1 MSRNIDNRVV
11 HMKFDHA
18 DFMKNAQQAFD
29 SLGNIDNAIK
39 GMTGG
44 PLDSIAG
51 NVDKV
56 NSKMGVFGVVAATA
70 LNRATNSAID
80 FGSKMVTSV
89 MDPLT
94 EGGKKRAL
102 NIEQAKFQFKGL
114 KMDVE
119 AAMEDAY
126 YGVKDTAYG
135 LDEAAVAAAQF
146 GASGVEMG
154 DDMKAALRGISGVAA
169 MSGSTYTDVSSIFTK
184 VAGQGRLM
192 GDDLLRLSSR
202 GINAAATLAKEMG
215 TSEQAVREM
224 VTKGEIDFNTFS
236 NAMNNAFGDHA
247 TSANETYT
255 GALSNMRAALSRVG
269 AEFYTI
275 RHENHRQLFNAL
287 IPVID
292 AVGEA
297 LEPVIEL
304 YRKFS
309 EASTA
314 RNVSF
319 IGKLV
324 EPIRSLRPIIE
335 TAVNVIINLREA
347 FGNLIAPIKDAF
359 KNVFD
364 FGESTFSLSAAINN
378 VLAYFERFTRAL
390 AENQAVGKAV
400 GVIFTIL
407 FTAIRAVGTAIA
419 AAVGAVVLF
428 AGKIRDAWNAV
439 QQFLWPLQNIRAA
452 VERVAASFKM
462 LDFNTLDG
470 WKEGL
475 SLLSTGISDIFTT
488 MVRSVRQSL
497 DNLVEGFKDTE
508 FFKKYE
514 ESLEKIIETYRRVSD
529 WLIEF
534 GNRLRVSSEDVSSV
548 GTAFAE
554 MGTSIWNALG
564 ALWTWLSNTFGPGI
578 ALIFGKIAELGG
590 EGIEWLSWDRILK
603 GFDIALVAAIAYGIK
618 DIIDTFTAPIAAL
631 TDIGT
636 SFKDTLDTVTDG
648 IGRLQKES
656 KPTQLLKIATAI
668 GILVAAVWVLST
680 IPGGD
685 IAKSM
690 GALVGVIALMGT
702 TLFGLTKIMTG
713 KKAIEVRGLA
723 VTMTI
728 LGAALWVLSRAMLNF
743 AKIPAGQMVTGMIGM
758 ALSMGILVAAVWG
771 LSKIP
776 EQKLAATAGG
786 ILILAGAMVVMAG
799 ALMIYSSIDPE
810 RIGVGLMA
818 FGATLAMVTVAMMG
832 LGKAGPS
839 AIAGAAAILVMAH
852 AMTMMAGVVLL
863 FSAIPWNTFN
873 QGMLR
878 LAAAIILLAVPLMIL
893 GSNGANVLAA
903 AGAMAILAFAVGLL
917 VPSIITLGMIDIN
930 TLAQGLLGIAAVM
943 VILAGAAMVMENT
956 IKGAGAMVV
965 MAFAVS
971 TLIPPIAMLGA
982 LPLKVLI
989 AGLVGLAVAL
999 GVIAAAGYLMNGAA
1013 VGLLAF
1019 GAAVLMTG
1027 TGVGLLAAGMTV
1039 LAAALVAGGA
1049 AIIGAIGS
1057 LIAMI
1062 PMLLRNVASGI
1073 VGMIEI
1079 FLEAGPRLVSGFT
1092 EVLLSVIDAAM
1103 TLVPRF
1109 VELGVTILSNLLDGI
1124 IELTPKIVETA
1135 VHIITE
1141 LVEALV
1147 LLIPL
1152 LVDAGYRLLIG
1163 ILDGISDNIQELIDS
1178 AALVLVNFLEG
1189 LEQAIVDYGQRI
1201 RDAGVGILTG
1211 IIAGIFGLDA
1221 TELKENVLGFLNA
1234 IGQAMSDAWKVI
1246 VDIGTRI
1253 GNFIADGIKAVLE
1266 AINPMNWLIPSKPI
1280 SDKPIFE
1287 DIKAAAGPG
1296 NSAYFGNEIGKGI
1309 ADGSIPRQLNQGPPA
1324 VPIPYSIEGWFNKT
1338 NNKALANSLM
1348 APFLNV
1354 DTKPANDFGLKMGEQ
1369 VESGFRTA
1377 LEIHSPSRVMMRL
1390 AAMIIEGLVV
1400 GIKTGLASVSTA
1412 IGDFGIRILSIF
1424 AKTLQN
1430 VSTLARKMTIEP
1442 KMDINSVK
1450 AALVELTLMV
1460 HARLEHL
1467 VLYVQS
1473 VSTRITPLGTA
1484 LMTIGLMAGL
1494 GSVGVGTMAVAM
1506 SLLATSLGQTVLPVT
1521 IIISLMSVLSGVVS
1535 SVSRTV
1541 MDSFLNMAAGIG
1553 AATTSALTSTTKF
1566 NAGMSRALSTVNK
1579 TIQKE
1584 LSTAV
1589 RTANNVLNNLVR
1601 TFTNNSSRLTYAAG
1615 SMVVGARGRIVSE
1628 LNRMQSSTRSA
1639 GYNVGIAI
1647 TQGMSQGLSRG
1658 SANVSAAARRVA
1670 SNALNSAKSTLGVR
1684 SPSREGIWLGEMF
1697 DKGFAQGLTGN
1708 AGIVR
1713 DSSSGVA
1720 NTALDELRKV
1730 LSEIESEF
1738 DEDGFHPTIR
1748 PVVDLTD
1755 AETKLERFNSIFATD
1770 PITGGRLGDRS
1781 AKVAA
1786 LYERNRVKKAEEFK
1800 IGENRIF
1807 NYTQNN
1813 HSPKAL
1819 PKAEIYRRTKNQ
1831 LSTVKGAIE

>member
-1 MSRNIDNRVV
+1 MSKNIDNRVV

-56 NSKMGVFGVVAATA
+56 NSKMGIFGVVAATA

-80 FGSKMVTSV
+80 FGSKMVSSV

-102 NIEQAKFQFKGL
+102 NIEQAKFQFQGL
-114 KMDVE
+114 GMDVE
-119 AAMEDAY
+119 AAMADAL

-146 GASGVEMG
+146 GASGVQMG
-154 DDMKAALRGISGVAA
+154 DDMQAALRGISGVAA
-169 MSGSTYTDVSSIFTK
+169 MSGSAYSDVSSIFTK

-202 GINAAATLAKEMG
+202 GINAAATIAKEMN
-215 TSEQAVREM
+215 TTEEAVREM

-236 NAMNNAFGDHA
+236 NAMNDAFGEHA
-247 TSANETYT
+247 TKANETYT
-255 GALSNMRAALSRVG
+255 GALGNMRAALSRVG

-275 RHENHRQLFNAL
+275 KHENHRQLFNAL
-287 IPVID
+287 TPVID
-292 AVGEA
+292 AVAYA
-297 LEPVIEL
+297 LGPVVDL
-304 YRKFS
+304 YRQFTQ
-309 EASTA
+309 ASTA
-314 RNVSF
+314 NQISF
-319 IGKLV
+319 IEKL
-324 EPIRSLRPIIE
+324 EQPIRNLRPILATIVR
-335 TAVNVIINLREA
+335 TIFNLRDA
-347 FGNLIAPIKDAF
+347 FGNITGPIKDAF
-359 KNVFD
+359 KSVFD
-364 FGESTFSLSAAINN
+364 FGESTFSLSGAINN
-378 VLAYFERFTRAL
+378 VLGYFERFSEVL
-390 AENQAVGKAV
+390 VENQVIGKTV
-400 GVIFTIL
+400 GVIFTVL
-407 FTAIRAVGTAIA
+407 FAAIKGIGVAI
-419 AAVGAVVLF
+419 GAVIGAIVVF
-428 AGKIRDAWNAV
+428 AGKIRDAYNAV
-439 QQFLWPLQNIRAA
+439 SQFLWPLQNIRAA
-452 VERVAASFKM
+452 IERVSMSFAG
-462 LDFNTLDG
+462 LDFSTLDG
-470 WKEGL
+470 WKSAL
-475 SLLSTGISDIFTT
+475 AAISTGVSDIFTT

-497 DNLVEGFKDTE
+497 DNMVEGFKDTE

-514 ESLEKIIETYRRVSD
+514 DGLNKLIDTYRRVAD
-529 WLIEF
+529 WLTEF
-534 GNRLRVSSEDVSSV
+534 GNRMRVSSDDVSSI

-554 MGTSIWNALG
+554 LGTSIWNALG
-564 ALWTWLSNTFGPGI
+564 GLWNWLSSTFGPGI
-578 ALIFGKIAELGG
+578 ALIFGTIGDVAT
-590 EGIEWLSWDRILK
+590 EGLEWLSWERLLK

-618 DIIDTFTAPIAAL
+618 DIIDTFTAPMAAL

-636 SFKDTLDTVTDG
+636 SFKDTLDAVTDG
-648 IGRLQKES
+648 IGRMQKES
-656 KPTQLLKIATAI
+656 KPTQLLKIAVAI
-668 GILVAAVWVLST
+668 GILAAAVWVLST

-685 IAKSM
+685 LAKSM
-690 GALVGVIALMGT
+690 GAVAGIIALMGT

-713 KKAIEVRGLA
+713 KQALEVRGLA
-723 VTMTI
+723 VTLTV
-728 LGAALWVLSRAMLNF
+728 LGAALWVVSRAMLNF

-758 ALSMGILVAAVWG
+758 AGSMGILVAAVWG

-839 AIAGAAAILVMAH
+839 AIAGAAAIAVMAH

-878 LAAAIILLAVPLMIL
+878 LAAAIILLSVPLMIL
-893 GSNGANVLAA
+893 GSNGTNVLAA
-903 AGAMAILAFAVGLL
+903 AGGMALLAFAVGLL
-917 VPSIITLGMIDIN
+917 VPSIISLGMIDIN

-982 LPLKVLI
+982 LPLPVLI
-989 AGLVGLAVAL
+989 AGLLGLAVAL
-999 GVIAAAGYLMNGAA
+999 GVIAGAGYLLNGAA

-1039 LAAALVAGGA
+1039 LAAAIVTGGA

-1092 EVLLSVIDAAM
+1092 ELLLSLIDSAK

-1109 VELGVTILSNLLDGI
+1109 GELGVTILTTLLDGV

-1135 VHIITE
+1135 LHIITE
-1141 LVEALV
+1141 LVTALV
-1147 LLIPL
+1147 LLIPF
-1152 LVDAGYRLLIG
+1152 LVDAGYQLLIG
-1163 ILDGISDNIQELIDS
+1163 ILDGISDNIGELIDS

-1189 LEQAIVDYGQRI
+1189 LEAAIVTYGERI
-1201 RDAGVGILTG
+1201 RNAGVGILTG

-1221 TELKENVLGFLNA
+1221 TKLKEDVLGFLGA
-1234 IGQAMSDAWKVI
+1234 IGSAIEAAWKVI
-1246 VDIGTRI
+1246 VGIGTAI
-1253 GNFIADGIKAVLE
+1253 GNFIADGIEAVLS
-1266 AINPMNWLIPSKPI
+1266 ALNPMNWLKPSKPV
-1280 SDKPIFE
+1280 FE
-1287 DIKAAAGPG
+1287 DIQAAAGPG
-1296 NSAYFGNEIGKGI
+1296 NSSYFGTEVGKGI
-1309 ADGSIPRQLNQGPPA
+1309 ADGSVPRQLNQGPPA
-1324 VPIPYSIEGWFNKT
+1324 VPIPYTIEGWFNKT
-1338 NNKALANSLM
+1338 NNKDIANSLM

-1369 VESGFRTA
+1369 VETGFRNA
-1377 LEIHSPSRVMMRL
+1377 LEIRSPSRVMMRL
-1390 AAMIIEGLVV
+1390 AAMIVEGLVV
-1400 GIKTGLASVSTA
+1400 GIKTGLASVSA
-1412 IGDFGIRILSIF
+1412 AMADFGTRILSIF

-1430 VSTLARKMTIEP
+1430 VSALTRKMPIEP

-1460 HARLEHL
+1460 QARLEHL

-1506 SLLATSLGQTVLPVT
+1506 SLLATSLGQTVLPIT

-1553 AATTSALTSTTKF
+1553 SATTSALTSTTKF
-1566 NAGMSRALSTVNK
+1566 NTGMSRALSTVSK
-1579 TIQKE
+1579 TIQRE

-1708 AGIVR
+1708 SGIVR
-1713 DSSSGVA
+1713 NSSSGVA

-1781 AKVAA
+1781 ARVAA
-1786 LYERNRVKKAEEFK
+1786 LYERNRVATAEEAK
-1800 IGENRIF
+1800 VGENRIF